1 MTSTPYLDGAAYSH
15 HDSYL
20 VVVAALICLFACY
33 TALSLLSNARELT
46 HPRRWAWGAAAALVV
61 GCGAWATHFVT
72 MLAWQPGMEIGY
84 DLSLTVWSV
93 VVAVTGAWAGI
104 AMAIVGGSAGKPA
117 GGVPEHVRVAAG
129 GAVAGGAII
138 AMHYVGMAA
147 VRMPA
152 GVHQDPLSVAAT
164 ILIGVGLSTSAFRI
178 TIQPGLKRRLAATVA
193 LASGICGLHFT
204 GMAGISLAPDPLLD
218 VPLHVIAPTSL
229 AIAVAAVAVL
239 IVAFGLVGSIIDQRL
254 ASRARREAARL
265 RSYVL
270 ELEATQRELNTTTR
284 DLTVALEAASAAN
297 QAKSQFLATMSH
309 ELRTPLNAIIGF
321 AELMV
326 AEICGPLGNA
336 QYQDYAQLVR
346 DSGLHLLSVINDVLD
361 LARLDANQLI
371 LADDLI
377 DVERILRDSV
387 RMIGPQAGKAEVT
400 VSWHMEQRGFCLKAD
415 ERRVRQVL
423 LNLLSNATK
432 FTPAGGSIS
441 LDVKSDVSGLTM
453 TISDTG
459 IGIAPADIPIA
470 LERFGQIDNGL
481 DRRFDGTG
489 LGLPLAK
496 LLMEIH
502 GGRLDLVSEI
512 GRGTSVTMFFPP
524 GRVVEPTP
532 AALAT
537 NQ

>member
-1 MTSTPYLDGAAYSH
+1 MMSASYHDSAGHSH
-15 HDSYL
+15 HDLYL
-20 VVVAALICLFACY
+20 VVVSALICLFACY

-93 VVAVTGAWAGI
+93 VVAVAGAWAGI
-104 AMAIVGGSAGKPA
+104 AMAILDGSA

-152 GVHQDPLSVAAT
+152 GVHQDPLPVAAT
-164 ILIGVGLSTSAFRI
+164 ILIGVGLSISAFRI
-178 TIQPGLKRRLAATVA
+178 TIQPGLKRRLATTVA
-193 LASGICGLHFT
+193 LASGICGLHFA

-218 VPLHVIAPTSL
+218 VPLHVIAPNSL

-239 IVAFGLVGSIIDQRL
+239 IVAFGLAGSIIDQRL
-254 ASRARREAARL
+254 ASRARREASRL
-265 RSYVL
+265 RSYVM
-270 ELEATQRELNTTTR
+270 ELEATQPELNATTR

-387 RMIGPQAGKAEVT
+387 
-400 VSWHMEQRGFCLKAD
+400 
-415 ERRVRQVL
+415 
-423 LNLLSNATK
+423 
-432 FTPAGGSIS
+432 
-441 LDVKSDVSGLTM
+441 
-453 TISDTG
+453 
-459 IGIAPADIPIA
+459 
-470 LERFGQIDNGL
+470 
-481 DRRFDGTG
+481 
-489 LGLPLAK
+489 
-496 LLMEIH
+496 
-502 GGRLDLVSEI
+502 
-512 GRGTSVTMFFPP
+512 
-524 GRVVEPTP
+524 
-532 AALAT
+532 
-537 NQ
+537 